1 MNTDRALLTGR
12 LHTAA
17 VAAFSRL
24 KTALSKLGWLYLGGL
39 GGVVVLLSAMGT
51 LIEGVLEDGFRP
63 VNTQILHFLQSHANP
78 TLDGLAVAASQLG
91 THPGTAVLAAPI
103 LAWFWVRKRKAE
115 ALMLVAALV
124 GGAAISSLLKFLYQ
138 LPRPDLF
145 PTLLPAAGYSFP
157 SGHALISVCLY
168 GTLAGMWV
176 VRHPKRPWAWVG
188 AAGLLS
194 CAAVIWW
201 SRLYLAVHWPT
212 DVLGGVLAGSLWSL
226 TCALGVKPARMAL
239 KAGRSA
245 KRLHQAE
252 VQSAQLTPS
261 T

>member
-1 MNTDRALLTGR
+1 MNNDRALERGR
-12 LHTAA
+12 LHRATVAA
-17 VAAFSRL
+17 VSRL
-24 KTALSKLGWLYLGGL
+24 KGALSRLGYLYLAGL
-39 GGVVVLLSAMGT
+39 GGVLVLLSALGS
-51 LIEGVLEDGFRP
+51 LIEGVLKDGFRP
-63 VNTQILHFLQSHANP
+63 VNTTILHALQSHSNP

-103 LAWFWVRKRKAE
+103 LAWFWSRKRKAE
-115 ALMLVAALV
+115 ALMLIAALV

-176 VRHPKRPWAWVG
+176 VRHPKRPWAWAG

-212 DVLGGVLAGSLWSL
+212 DVLGGILAGSIWSL
-226 TCALGVKPARMAL
+226 TCALGIGPARRAL

-245 KRLHQAE
+245 KRLHDAE
-252 VQSAQLTPS
+252 VQAQPTPS
-261 T
+261 A